1 MLSTNSGPRTPSD
14 AAHYLWDY
22 FYIRHYPA
30 ESERKA
36 WRRIECATIR
46 IRESEQLL
54 GDKYPPAVR
63 VKNAKRV
70 RRAAREIV
78 RLTMDELDAL
88 PDIEVA
94 KALGTVEGYAQ
105 GIIDMYGDEAKRQP
119 LN

>member
-1 MLSTNSGPRTPSD
+1 MSTNPDQTPSD

-30 ESERKA
+30 DSERRA

-54 GDKYPPAVR
+54 GDGYPAAVR

-78 RLTMDELDAL
+78 RLTMDELESL
-88 PDIEVA
+88 PDMEVA
-94 KALGTVEGYAQ
+94 RALGIVEGHAQ
-105 GIIDMYGDEAKRQP
+105 AIIDRYADEARRRP